1 MSKEPGAIHVYQR
14 RDLLFGPGDPSASIM
29 LDEQAVVFTMGF
41 ARNANIWPREKPGE
55 TEQPESTGKEASQPG
70 KPPDGESATALHG
83 EPHGGHPDG
92 AVSGSF
98 TAEGVLKEA
107 LVRLWE
113 QARAKDVKTIAV
125 LSIRMFEAGDA
136 FRLLGAVG
144 AISGAGKRVTIKGGY
159 ETREGGS
166 FELDFGGPVSDAQPV
181 KEFLEPQLRDA
192 SSTNIEAGF
201 QLSFAEGLPMDGD
214 AAENLTER
222 LAKFAR
228 GAAYVSA
235 TAEVKA

>member
-1 MSKEPGAIHVYQR
+1 M
-14 RDLLFGPGDPSASIM
+14 
-29 LDEQAVVFTMGF
+29 
-41 ARNANIWPREKPGE
+41 
-55 TEQPESTGKEASQPG
+55 
-70 KPPDGESATALHG
+70 
-83 EPHGGHPDG
+83 
-92 AVSGSF
+92 
-98 TAEGVLKEA
+98 
-107 LVRLWE
+107 WE

-136 FRLLGAVG
+136 FRLLGVVG
-144 AISGAGKRVTIKGGY
+144 AISEAEKRVTITGGY

-181 KEFLEPQLRDA
+181 KEFLEPQPRDA
-192 SSTNIEAGF
+192 STTNIEAGF

-222 LAKFAR
+222 LAKFAS